1 LQSGT
6 PTRVSKA
13 NDKTNAVGKE
23 KPMFTVKLQSQD
35 RKGNY
40 STLKTINIPSFS
52 QPVAE
57 KAIAVAKEKDLR
69 VSMYLRDEPVPEGWA
84 SRELE
89 YSTQIWL
96 QVELSAEEAL
106 AELDALPF

>member
-1 LQSGT
+1 
-6 PTRVSKA
+6 
-13 NDKTNAVGKE
+13 
-23 KPMFTVKLQSQD
+23 MFTVKLQQVD

-40 STLKTINIPSFS
+40 TTVKTLNTPSFS
-52 QPVAE
+52 KAVAE
-57 KAIAVAKEKDLR
+57 KAMAVAKEKDLR

-89 YSTQIWL
+89 FSTQIWL
-96 QVELSAEEAL
+96 HVELEESEAL